1 MSSGFHVYMRAC
13 CCLLRVFYASHT
25 VQEKRNKNAQ
35 LSRARASCAW
45 SHMNTCQSN
54 GRNAAAE
61 EHGGG
66 AGHLPYDVTRTC
78 VGIHGY
84 KGIMKNG
91 HTGSHFV
98 PMILQW
104 PLKKEG
110 QKGRIRQEFRV
121 HTYPTTSSRPR
132 GRRVRSLVQIGSE
145 MWICISSIQTNIHL
159 YI

>member
-1 MSSGFHVYMRAC
+1 MRAC

-45 SHMNTCQSN
+45 RHTNTRRSN

-61 EHGGG
+61 ERGGG

-78 VGIHGY
+78 FGIHGY
-84 KGIMKNG
+84 KGITGNG
-91 HTGSHFV
+91 HAGSHLV

-110 QKGRIRQEFRV
+110 PKGWRGQEFRV
-121 HTYPTTSSRPR
+121 HTYPMTSSRPR
-132 GRRVRSLVQIGSE
+132 GRHAQSLVQIGSE
-145 MWICISSIQTNIHL
+145 MWICISSIQTNKHSSL
-159 YI
+159 YIR